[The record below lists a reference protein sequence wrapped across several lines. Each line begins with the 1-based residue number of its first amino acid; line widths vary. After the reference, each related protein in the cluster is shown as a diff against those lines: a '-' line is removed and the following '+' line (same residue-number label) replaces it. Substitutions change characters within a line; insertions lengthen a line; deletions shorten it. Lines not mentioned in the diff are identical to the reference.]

1 MNRIKFGA
9 PFIAGIIAFG
19 VYSSTWAH
27 DGHDEGKT
35 SGAVATITEEDIE
48 YSPEEQTVHAGQLI
62 RVENKDPFDH
72 KSRVTRQLPSGGLGE
87 IVSFALMIPSA
98 LTGKDI
104 GNMKRTMAS
113 DYLEKPGSSFTF
125 RLDKP
130 GTYEIRCL
138 LHDGMVATLHVTR

>member
-1 MNRIKFGA
+1 MNRIKFGVT
-9 PFIAGIIAFG
+9 FIAGIAVFG
-19 VYSSTWAH
+19 VYSSAWAH
-27 DGHDEGKT
+27 EGHDEGK
-35 SGAVATITEEDIE
+35 SFIAVATITEEDIE

-72 KSRVTRQLPSGGLGE
+72 KSRVTRQLPGGGLGE

-98 LTGKDI
+98 LAGKDI
-104 GNMKRTMAS
+104 GNMKRTMVS
-113 DYLEKPGSSFTF
+113 DYLEKPGTSFTF

-138 LHDGMVATLHVTR
+138 LHDGMVTTLHVTR

>member
-1 MNRIKFGA
+1 MNRIKFGVT
-9 PFIAGIIAFG
+9 FIAGIAAFG
-19 VYSSTWAH
+19 LSSSVWAH
-27 DGHDEGKT
+27 EGHDEGKT

-72 KSRVTRQLPSGGLGE
+72 KSRVTRQLPGGGLGE

-98 LTGKDI
+98 LAGKDI